1 MPIQV
6 DSHVKPTLGYSLAGS
21 DRGGGHDKGNR
32 PDIIRLF
39 HSLVFGILRGDGLA
53 QVNVDQV
60 VKLIKCEMAQAILA
74 KTNEQSEDKKSYP
87 FTFLLQWAVKLHL
100 TVVVDDQASI
110 NPGATLISPL
120 PAVGSV
126 SQQRSVGLGVG
137 FTSQAVRTEDY
148 EYLMSFAELGDEFR
162 KTRKNM
168 PRIAKLYKFCRLDR
182 GLLLE
187 SELGLKAL
195 VDAALEP
202 VRTEV
207 LRAGPGA
214 IGPGAAPTPQGKL
227 PEPIGQLATIR
238 AKREKIDK
246 LFTEKALTDKT
257 LTPPAGNVATDI
269 ETQTQAIINNVVK
282 PLYGIA
288 STSSF
293 EPKCL
298 ATITTAQNQAIISSI
313 GVSTNVAKYNLEDDP
328 ILKKRILDK
337 VENDFKDTVYS
348 ANDMITD
355 YGDCATGRGKQ
366 DHNTYDPIALIGQTV
381 NFYVTSTGSVTPTWK
396 LINVTA
402 PLAPAFLSATRKDT
416 NTLIISMGRPIVA
429 ADGSI
434 TESQAMNN
442 QILAAQ
448 LAQAIAQQRSTP

>member
-1 MPIQV
+1 MLKVIGR
-6 DSHVKPTLGYSLAGS
+6 TLFGFSIALCSGS
-21 DRGGGHDKGNR
+21 CVVPPR
-32 PDIIRLF
+32 
-39 HSLVFGILRGDGLA
+39 DGLA

-60 VKLIKCEMAQAILA
+60 VKLIKCEMAHAVLA
-74 KTNEQSEDKKSYP
+74 KTNERSEDGKSLP
-87 FTFLLQWAVKLHL
+87 FRFLLQWAVKFHL

-126 SQQRSVGLGVG
+126 GQQRSVGLGVG

-148 EYLMSFAELGDEFR
+148 EYLMSFAQLGEEFKR
-162 KTRKNM
+162 TPENM
-168 PRIAKLYKFCRLDR
+168 PRIETLYKGCRLDR

-202 VRTEV
+202 VRTDV
-207 LRAGPGA
+207 LHPGPGA
-214 IGPGAAPTPQGKL
+214 IGPGAAPTPQGPL
-227 PEPIGQLATIR
+227 PDPIGQLATLK
-238 AKREKIDK
+238 AKRQEINRLFSEKFSIDK
-246 LFTEKALTDKT
+246 NAA
-257 LTPPAGNVATDI
+257 PPPGNVATDI

-293 EPKCL
+293 DGKCL
-298 ATITTAQNQAIISSI
+298 ATITKAQNKAIISSI
-313 GVSTNVAKYNLEDDP
+313 GVSTNVATYNLPDDP
-328 ILKKRILDK
+328 MVKKQPILDK
-337 VENDFKDTVYS
+337 VEDGFKATVHS
-348 ANDMITD
+348 ANDMIAA
-355 YGDCATGRGKQ
+355 YGVCATGKGKQ
-366 DHNTYDPIALIGQTV
+366 DQKTYDPIALIGQTV
-381 NFYVTSTGSVTPTWK
+381 NFYITSTGSVTPGWK

-416 NTLIISMGRPIVA
+416 NTLIISMGRPVVA

-448 LAQAIAQQRSTP
+448 LAQAIAQQRGSF